1 MKMISFYDAK
11 PYDKMFFDK
20 RKKDFDFEI
29 NYYEDKLNRRS
40 ALMAENSDA
49 VVAFVNDTLDAATL
63 DKLYELGIRVVG
75 MRCSGYNNV
84 DFKAAYERIHV
95 LRVPAYSPYAIAEH
109 AMGMA
114 IMLNRK
120 LHRAYNRTREYNF
133 SLNGLTGFDF
143 HGKTIGVIGTGKIG
157 QAFINLCLGY
167 GMRVLA
173 YDPYPLERDGVT
185 YVELDELCRESSV
198 ISLHC
203 PLTKE
208 TKHIINEETI
218 AKMRE
223 GVILIN
229 TSRGALIDSEALL
242 AGIKSHRIGAAG
254 LDVYEEETDFFYEDL
269 SDTIIQDDVLARLI
283 SMPNVVVTS
292 HQAFLTE
299 EALDNIARVTLSN
312 LRDYFD
318 GKPLPNEVCYHCNK
332 KPGCKRDELA
342 RCF

>member
-1 MKMISFYDAK
+1 METISFYDAK
-11 PYDKMFFDK
+11 PYDKLFFDK
-20 RKKDFDFEI
+20 RKDEFGFEI

-49 VVAFVNDTLDAATL
+49 VVAFVNDTLDADTIN
-63 DKLYELGIRVVG
+63 KLYELGIRVIG

-84 DFKAAYERIHV
+84 DLKAAWERIHV

-109 AMGMA
+109 AIGMA

-133 SLNGLTGFDF
+133 SLVGLTGFDF

-157 QAFINLCLGY
+157 QAFIDLCLGF

-173 YDPYPLERDGVT
+173 YDPYPVERSGVE
-185 YVELDELCRESSV
+185 YVELDRLCRESSV

-208 TKHIINEETI
+208 TKHIINRDSI

-242 AGIKSHRIGAAG
+242 EGIKSHRIGAAG
-254 LDVYEEETDFFYEDL
+254 LDVYEEETELFYEAFSDTSACAADFHAECHRYLAPGL
-269 SDTIIQDDVLARLI
+269 SDRGSAGQYR
-283 SMPNVVVTS
+283 SGN
-292 HQAFLTE
+292 
-299 EALDNIARVTLSN
+299 ALESARVL
-312 LRDYFD
+312 
-318 GKPLPNEVCYHCNK
+318 
-332 KPGCKRDELA
+332 
-342 RCF
+342 

>member
-1 MKMISFYDAK
+1 MERITFYDTK
-11 PYDKMFFDK
+11 PYDKIFFDK
-20 RKKDFDFEI
+20 LKDSFGFEI
-29 NYYEDKLNRRS
+29 DYFENKLNRHT
-40 ALMAENSDA
+40 AVMAEHSDA
-49 VVAFVNDTLDAATL
+49 VVAFVNDTIDGETIER
-63 DKLYELGIRVVG
+63 LYQQGIRVIG
-75 MRCSGYNNV
+75 MRCAGYNNV
-84 DFKAAYERIHV
+84 DFQAAYEKIHV

-143 HGKTIGVIGTGKIG
+143 HGKTVGVIGTGKIG
-157 QAFINLCLGY
+157 QAFIDICLGF
-167 GMRVLA
+167 GMKVLA
-173 YDPYPLERDGVT
+173 YDPYPVEREGVT
-185 YVELDELCRESSV
+185 YVELDRLCTESSV

-208 TKHIINEETI
+208 TKHIINKDTI
-218 AKMRE
+218 DRMQD

-229 TSRGALIDSEALL
+229 TSRGALIDSEALID
-242 AGIKSHRIGAAG
+242 GIKAHKIGAAG
-254 LDVYEEETDFFYEDL
+254 LDVYEEENEFFYEDL
-269 SDTIIQDDVLARLI
+269 SDRVMQDDVLARLI

-299 EALDNIARVTLSN
+299 EALESIAQVTLQN

-318 GKPLPNEVCYHCNK
+318 GRPLPNEVCYQCGKTGTCK
-332 KPGCKRDELA
+332 KKGKQ